1 MGRAS
6 VLVEKAVLPL
16 RISPF
21 TLQLVALVLLTTK
34 VNVFVAPIATLPKAR
49 LVGLT
54 FTAQFEEIIA
64 PRPENVIVVEP
75 ALSLIDALPVSS
87 PPVGIKLKLRFVVAP
102 GGSTIGNVTAGRF
115 VKSGLPV

>member
-1 MGRAS
+1 M
-6 VLVEKAVLPL
+6 VEKAVLPL
-16 RISPF
+16 SISPF

-34 VNVFVAPIATLPKAR
+34 VKVFVEPMATLPKAR

-54 FTAQFEEIIA
+54 FTVQFEEIVA
-64 PRPENVIVVEP
+64 PRPENIIVVEP
-75 ALSLIDALPVSS
+75 ALSLIVALPVSI

-102 GGSTIGNVTAGRF
+102 GLSTIGSVTAGKF